1 MNCARCANHAAAPGG
16 ELCRQCEAAAPSPLP
31 VHPAWP
37 APPQP
42 GTAWLRSPVGFGRA
56 VAVLLGV
63 VSTVDLLSMWA
74 DMVLFDVS
82 GRMADG
88 EWGPAVARDSDRAD
102 LLVDLVGGLQTLTFF
117 ATIAV
122 FLVWFH
128 RVRVNAEVFDTSGHG
143 LRRGWAIGGW
153 FVPPVLLWFPRR
165 VALDCWGASSPREKH
180 RSHALVNACWA
191 LWLISLVVRVVAD
204 KAYYEAE
211 AASDHRSAALRML
224 FADAVEIV
232 AAVLAILFV
241 LALTRMRCGAARV
254 CRRAS
259 RSESCPL

>member
-1 MNCARCANHAAAPGG
+1 MPT
-16 ELCRQCEAAAPSPLP
+16 
-31 VHPAWP
+31 HPARP
-37 APPQP
+37 APPP
-42 GTAWLRSPVGFGRA
+42 HGAPWLRSPVGYGRA

-63 VSTVDLLSMWA
+63 VIAVDLLSIGA
-74 DMVLFDVS
+74 DIALLDVS

-88 EWGPAVARDSDRAD
+88 ESRAAVARDADSAD
-102 LLVDLVGGLQTLTFF
+102 LLVDLAGGLQMLSFF

-128 RVRVNAEVFDTSGHG
+128 RVRVNAEVFDPSGHG

-165 VALDCWGASSPREKH
+165 IAIDCWDASSPREKP
-180 RSHALVNACWA
+180 RSHALVNAWWA
-191 LWLISLVVRVVAD
+191 LWLISVVVREVAD

-211 AASDHRSAALRML
+211 AGAEHRSAALRML

-241 LALTRMRCGAARV
+241 VTLTRMQDDKARSGPREPEPV
-254 CRRAS
+254 S
-259 RSESCPL
+259 L